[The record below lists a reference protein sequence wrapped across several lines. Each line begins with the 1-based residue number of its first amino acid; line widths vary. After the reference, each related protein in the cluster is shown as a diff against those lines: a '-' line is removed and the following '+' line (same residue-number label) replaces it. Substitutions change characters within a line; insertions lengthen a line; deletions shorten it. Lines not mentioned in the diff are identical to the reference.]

1 MKLTTKGRYAVT
13 AMLDLALHD
22 TDGPITLADIARR
35 QDISLY
41 YLEQLFTKLRKHG
54 LVESSRGPGGGYRL
68 AILASDITVAR
79 VIYSV
84 DESIDVTRCGGQQN
98 CQGELRCLTHDLWME
113 LNRHVSEFLNKIT
126 LAEIIQ
132 RHMVR
137 QVSKRQELLVSQIQ
151 LADINLRMKS
161 SAP

>member
-1 MKLTTKGRYAVT
+1 M
-13 AMLDLALHD
+13 
-22 TDGPITLADIARR
+22 
-35 QDISLY
+35 
-41 YLEQLFTKLRKHG
+41 
-54 LVESSRGPGGGYRL
+54 
-68 AILASDITVAR
+68 
-79 VIYSV
+79 

-137 QVSKRQELLVSQIQ
+137 QVSKRQERLVLQIQ
-151 LADINLRMKS
+151 LADTNLMMKS
-161 SAP
+161 GTP